1 MNVSVYIGAEH
12 FSYDFFKEM
21 LYKMLT
27 PYTTSWFVNRTI
39 SRAAWSSQEA
49 PVSRVMKLQLSEP
62 IFIPQLQ

>member
-39 SRAAWSSQEA
+39 SRASLE
-49 PVSRVMKLQLSEP
+49 LSGSACKSCDETS
-62 IFIPQLQ
+62 II